1 MPVKLILNFL
11 VTNNMF
17 KTTFKLIF
25 RGSDFRKD
33 YSRLGV
39 LCALFSD
46 VPVLAMTATASR
58 ADIQCIQDSLG
69 LKKCKH
75 IIGNPNR
82 KNIFYKKVFRSGK
95 DMDSLQAILIP
106 IARALLEQNI
116 DYPIT
121 IVYIPL
127 RLCGFA
133 YKLFEHVLGAA
144 QYFPLGSP
152 SIPANRLFAQFH
164 APQTKE
170 MKEEILKQLCSGRSV
185 VRVLFATV
193 AIGMG
198 VDIPN
203 IRQVIHVGPPC
214 TVKAYLQETGRAGR
228 DGKPSM
234 ACLYYNNRDIAKN
247 RVGMEDNMRNFC
259 SSDEKCLRKLMLK
272 SLDYEQ
278 DVVTKPLHLCCDVC
292 ERQCKCFTCL
302 YIQMKKL

>member
-1 MPVKLILNFL
+1 ML
-11 VTNNMF
+11 
-17 KTTFKLIF
+17 TTTLSHYFYHAIF

-33 YSRLGV
+33 YGRLGV

-58 ADIQCIQDSLG
+58 TDIQCIQDSLG

-82 KNIFYKKVFRSGK
+82 KNIFYNQVFRTGR
-95 DMDSLQAILIP
+95 DMNSLQAILMP

-116 DYPIT
+116 DYPVT

-127 RLCGFA
+127 RFCGFA
-133 YKLFEHVLGAA
+133 YKLFEHVLGVA

-164 APQTKE
+164 APRTKE

-203 IRQVIHVGPPC
+203 IPQVIHFGPPC
-214 TVKAYLQETGRAGR
+214 TVKAYFQETGRAGR
-228 DGKPSM
+228 DGKLSV
-234 ACLYYNNRDIAKN
+234 ACLCYNNRDIAKN
-247 RVGMEDNMRNFC
+247 RAGMEENMCNFC
-259 SSDEKCLRKLMLK
+259 SSDEKCLRKLLLK

-278 DVVTKPLHLCCDVC
+278 DVVMKPLHLCCSVC
-292 ERQCKCFTCL
+292 ERQCKCFSCL
-302 YIQMKKL
+302 HVQIKKL

>member
-1 MPVKLILNFL
+1 
-11 VTNNMF
+11 
-17 KTTFKLIF
+17 
-25 RGSDFRKD
+25 
-33 YSRLGV
+33 
-39 LCALFSD
+39 
-46 VPVLAMTATASR
+46 MTATASR
-58 ADIQCIQDSLG
+58 ADIQCIQYSLG

-95 DMDSLQAILIP
+95 DMDSLKAILIP
-106 IARALLEQNI
+106 IAKALLEQNI
-116 DYPIT
+116 DYPVT

-214 TVKAYLQETGRAGR
+214 TVKAYFQETGRAGR

-247 RVGMEDNMRNFC
+247 RAGMEDNMRDFC
-259 SSDEKCLRKLMLK
+259 ASNEKCLRKLMLK

-278 DVVTKPLHLCCDVC
+278 DVVMNPPHLCCSVC
-292 ERQCKCFTCL
+292 ERQCECFSCL
-302 YIQMKKL
+302 HIQMKKL